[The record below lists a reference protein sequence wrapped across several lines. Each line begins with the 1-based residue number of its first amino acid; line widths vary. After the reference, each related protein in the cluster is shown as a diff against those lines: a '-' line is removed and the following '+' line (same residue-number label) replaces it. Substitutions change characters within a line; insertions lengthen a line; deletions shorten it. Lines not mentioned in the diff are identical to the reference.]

1 MAAKDAGR
9 DSRLAISNYAEYEMR
24 KELAAIARA
33 KCDGV
38 IAAFAACA
46 KEHGMMVVLNCRAH
60 NREMNACLSQYSTEE
75 AFNAYKAKRFAELE
89 AGETRGYAKNTL
101 SLASGK

>member
-33 KCDGV
+33 KCDTT
-38 IAAFAACA
+38 IRAFAECA
-46 KEHGMMVVLNCRAH
+46 KEQSMMVVFNCRQH
-60 NREMNACLSQYSTEE
+60 NRAMNECLSQYSTEQ
-75 AFNAYKAKRFAELE
+75 AFEAYKAKRFAELQ
-89 AGETRGYAKNTL
+89 G
-101 SLASGK
+101 ASK